1 MAKKKQ
7 KYYVVWQGV
16 TPGIYDTWD
25 ACNAQI
31 KGYPGAKYKSFP
43 SRDQAELAYGEN
55 FGEYIGSGKSKGA
68 TRNVVFDRS
77 EVIWDSL
84 SVDAACSGSPGVM
97 EYRGVWTKDGVEVF
111 RKGPFDWGTNNVGEF
126 LALVHGLA
134 FLQRE
139 GLHHLPIYSD
149 SRTALSWLRNKKTK
163 TTLEKKSSNGVL
175 FELLDRAIIWVRNN
189 SWENEVL
196 KWETGKWGE
205 IPADFGRK

>member
-55 FGEYIGSGKSKGA
+55 FGDYIGSGKSKGA
-68 TRNVVFDRS
+68 TRNIVFDRS

-97 EYRGVWTKDGVEVF
+97 EY
-111 RKGPFDWGTNNVGEF
+111 PNNVGEF